1 MLSFE
6 SGWENKEGIKFYMR
20 GWEPREKPK
29 GIVALVHGHGEHVG
43 RYIHV
48 AEAFTNAGY
57 ALAGFDLRGHGKSGG
72 ARGHSPSYQALMDD
86 ITDFLVL
93 IRKRYPKIPLFIY
106 GHSLGGN
113 LVLNFTLRCKPE
125 AAGIIVTA
133 PWLKLAFDPPPS
145 QVVLARIMNKI
156 APRFTQNSGLDTSAL
171 SRDKVIVNAYND
183 DALVHGK
190 ISAGLY
196 VGLYDSGLWALE
208 HANEFPVPLL
218 LMHGTGD
225 RLTSATASREFAE
238 RGGKKITWRAWDG
251 WYHEIHNEP
260 QKAEVFK
267 VMIDW
272 MNGCLKKR

>member
-1 MLSFE
+1 MMSFE

-20 GWEPREKPK
+20 GWEPKEKPK
-29 GIVALVHGHGEHVG
+29 GVVAMVHGLGEHVG

-48 AEAFTNAGY
+48 AKAFTDAGY

-86 ITDFLVL
+86 IEEFLVL
-93 IRKRYPKIPLFIY
+93 VGKRFPAIPLFIY

-125 AAGIIVTA
+125 AAGVIVTA
-133 PWLKLAFDPPPS
+133 PWLKLAFAPPSS

-156 APRFTQNSGLDTSAL
+156 APGFTQNSGLDTSAL
-171 SRDKVIVNAYND
+171 SRDKVIVKAYHD
-183 DALVHGK
+183 DTLVHGK
-190 ISAGLY
+190 ISVGLY
-196 VGLYDSGLWALE
+196 VGLYDSGIWALE
-208 HANEFPVPLL
+208 HASEFPAPLL